1 MHKPL
6 TAVERNTKRKVL
18 SVPVVQVVCVF
29 VSKLVL
35 KQERMLKILKDN
47 EAISQSLENKDKLK
61 HPGERKGKCTL

>member
-6 TAVERNTKRKVL
+6 IAIETRKEKC
-18 SVPVVQVVCVF
+18 SVRVVQVVCAF
-29 VSKLVL
+29 FSKLVL

-47 EAISQSLENKDKLK
+47 EAISQSLENKEKVR